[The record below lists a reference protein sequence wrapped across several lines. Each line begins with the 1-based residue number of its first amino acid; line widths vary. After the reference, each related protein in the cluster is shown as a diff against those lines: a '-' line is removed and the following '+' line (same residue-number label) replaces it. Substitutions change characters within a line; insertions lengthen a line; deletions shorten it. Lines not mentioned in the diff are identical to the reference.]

1 MREALL
7 STIVVFSLA
16 VGANA
21 SEQLKFEPLYRAGK
35 AIEGATAVGVGF
47 VKFSELTQAFTTELL
62 VAKDRAATDKERQ
75 IVALYATAAQAFVDS
90 LTIWRA
96 NIQTAGAAEV
106 LLNVQPLFE
115 RYRLT
120 DRVGNEAAL
129 QIIWSVAGKALKK
142 ADLAYAGR
150 DDELAALI
158 EQEKQAEAAQHAAEE
173 AAARVRQAE
182 KKAAAERAAAGQ
194 AAAAERAAAEEK
206 RIAAQHEE
214 EAHMK
219 GFSSYAQFQAA
230 LARKEQARQKAERAE
245 QKRRERFEA
254 ERRRAAGLAEQ
265 QRAAG
270 QAERQRQEAER
281 LAAERALAERE
292 ARRPRP
298 YEIIPG
304 SWTCPAGYVIHQ
316 GKCYGENELPKFEM
330 GR

>member
-1 MREALL
+1 MRESLL
-7 STIVVFSLA
+7 STILVFSLA

-35 AIEGATAVGVGF
+35 AIEGATASGVGF

-62 VAKDRAATDKERQ
+62 VANDRAATDKERQ
-75 IVALYATAAQAFVDS
+75 IVALYATAAQAYVDS

-96 NIQTAGAAEV
+96 NIQTSGAAEV
-106 LLNVQPLFE
+106 LPNVQPLFK

-120 DRVGNEAAL
+120 DRVGNEATL

-142 ADLAYAGR
+142 ADLGYAGG

-158 EQEKQAEAAQHAAEE
+158 EHEKQAEAARHAAEE
-173 AAARVRQAE
+173 AAAGAPQAE
-182 KKAAAERAAAGQ
+182 KKAAAERAAAERS
-194 AAAAERAAAEEK
+194 AAAERARAKEK
-206 RIAAQHEE
+206 RIAAHHEE
-214 EAHMK
+214 KAHTK
-219 GFSSYAQFQAA
+219 GFSSYAQLQAA
-230 LARKEQARQKAERAE
+230 LARKEQARQKAERGE
-245 QKRRERFEA
+245 QERRERFEA
-254 ERRRAAGLAEQ
+254 ERRRD
-265 QRAAG
+265 AG
-270 QAERQRQEAER
+270 QAEQQRQEAER

-304 SWTCPAGYVIHQ
+304 SWTCPAGYVIRQ